1 MLVEDKTGKS
11 ICIKVFIK
19 EKKLVAV
26 PYYFHCNASIRFTL
40 WNYMLKWYIY
50 LHYVTVPGCHWSKSI
65 QFTSVQSLI
74 HVRLFATT

>member
-26 PYYFHCNASIRFTL
+26 PFLSLVCTL
-40 WNYMLKWYIY
+40 SGLLYGTTCSKWYIY